1 MSKYKLFVNDKEN
14 NLNKDLIENK
24 ILRIA
29 DGEFCDIWSIPNS
42 VTLTTKNGDIFSEY
56 KIKNDKYNT
65 FIIYSNS
72 DDMNVIF
79 NEFSK
84 YYSCIMIIDN
94 DKYICGGTSDK
105 EIKLLK
111 LLPNILKEDD
121 ICVGMKVVSKIINK

>member
-1 MSKYKLFVNDKEN
+1 MSKYKLFINDKEN

-24 ILRIA
+24 ILRIIN
-29 DGEFCDIWSIPNS
+29 GEFCDRWSIPNS
-42 VTLTTKNGDIFSEY
+42 ITLTTKNEDIFSEY

-72 DDMNVIF
+72 DDMNVVF

-84 YYSCIMIIDN
+84 DYSCIMIIDN

-121 ICVGMKVVSKIINK
+121 ICVGMKVVGKIINK